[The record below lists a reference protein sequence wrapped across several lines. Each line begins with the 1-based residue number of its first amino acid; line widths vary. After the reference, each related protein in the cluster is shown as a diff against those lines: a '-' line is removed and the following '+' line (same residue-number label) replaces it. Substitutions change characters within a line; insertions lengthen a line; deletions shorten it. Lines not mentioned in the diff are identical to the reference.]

1 MLDCPLPRSLHY
13 VDDSQPGLSR
23 RRWRDRFIYL
33 DADGERV
40 RDEATLARIAALVIP
55 PAYTDVW
62 ICADPQGHLQ
72 ATGRDARGRK
82 QYRYHAQWREV
93 RDQHKYGRM
102 LAFAQVLPKLRKQL
116 DAHLRRPGL
125 GREKVMALVVSLLD
139 STLIRVGNRQYMRDN
154 NSYGLTT
161 LNSDHVEVKGSTIRF
176 QFRGKR
182 GVEHNVTLRD
192 RRLAGMVKRCMEL
205 PGQTLFQYLDDNG
218 ERHSIGSSDINLFL
232 QQLTGADF
240 TAKDY
245 RTWAGSSLALHLLR
259 PLAWEPETEAKR
271 QVTAIVRQ
279 VAARLG
285 NTPAVCRRCYIHPA
299 VLEHFQLGR
308 LGALPRTRIR
318 QGLEPE
324 EVTLMHFLRAL
335 QESD

>member
-1 MLDCPLPRSLHY
+1 
-13 VDDSQPGLSR
+13 
-23 RRWRDRFIYL
+23 
-33 DADGERV
+33 
-40 RDEATLARIAALVIP
+40 
-55 PAYTDVW
+55 
-62 ICADPQGHLQ
+62 
-72 ATGRDARGRK
+72 
-82 QYRYHAQWREV
+82 
-93 RDQHKYGRM
+93 M

-192 RRLAGMVKRCMEL
+192 RRLAGLVKRCMEL

-308 LGALPRTRIR
+308 LGALPRARIR

>member
-33 DADGERV
+33 DAEGERV

-139 STLIRVGNRQYMRDN
+139 STLIRVGNRQYLRDN

-192 RRLAGMVKRCMEL
+192 RRLAGLVKRCMEL

-308 LGALPRTRIR
+308 LGALPRARIR